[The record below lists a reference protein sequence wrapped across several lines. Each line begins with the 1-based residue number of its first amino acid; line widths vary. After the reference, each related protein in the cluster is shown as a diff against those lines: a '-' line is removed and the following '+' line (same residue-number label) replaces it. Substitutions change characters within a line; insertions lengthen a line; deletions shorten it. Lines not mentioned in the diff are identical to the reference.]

1 MTGDD
6 IDEALALSRS
16 EGWNQTKADW
26 QFLAANPA
34 NVCIVAQKDGR
45 ITGTATA
52 LIHDNKLAWIGMVL
66 VDKSLRGLG
75 AGRLLMEY
83 LIKNL
88 SGTESVKLDATP
100 AGEPLYTKLGF
111 MPEYRILRMTLQG
124 SDNKKISIEGTEIS
138 VIRPEDIKK
147 INTIDLEAFG
157 VTRHGLL
164 QFLLLNYP
172 EKGYYTKD
180 GNNVTGFIQGRA
192 GSNFTYVGP
201 LTAASDEIAIR
212 LVSEFVRFHS
222 GQTLAL
228 DVPEMQKGLISWLD
242 QAGFVTQRYFTRMYL
257 HHNPFPGSFKSQY
270 LISGPE
276 FG

>member
-1 MTGDD
+1 MTGGD

-26 QFLAANPA
+26 QFLAGNPA

-45 ITGTATA
+45 ISGTATA

-75 AGRLLMEY
+75 AGRLLMEQ
-83 LIKNL
+83 LIKSL

-111 MPEYRILRMTLQG
+111 IHEYRIFRMTLQG
-124 SDNKKISIEGTEIS
+124 SDHRNISFEGPETAG
-138 VIRPEDIKK
+138 IRSEDIDR
-147 INTIDLEAFG
+147 INTIDTEAFG
-157 VTRHGLL
+157 VNRSGLL
-164 QFLLLNYP
+164 KFLQHNYP
-172 EKGYYTKD
+172 EKGFYTED
-180 GNNVTGFIQGRA
+180 DTGVTGFIHGRA
-192 GSNFTYVGP
+192 GSKFTYVGP
-201 LTAASDEIAIR
+201 LTSVSDEAAIR
-212 LVSEFVRFHS
+212 LVSESVRFHS
-222 GQTLAL
+222 GETLAL
-228 DVPEMQKGLISWLD
+228 DVPEMQKGLINWLEK
-242 QAGFVTQRYFTRMYL
+242 AGFVTQRYFTRMYL
-257 HHNPFPGSFKSQY
+257 HHNPYPGSLKSQY